1 MFFQPLDIFREVG
14 AGDVQVVELPDA
26 IKTVLVRWNKVKFDL
41 ADLARLRWIKKM
53 TLSEIC
59 QEISLGRS
67 AVQVSIRT
75 IRKVGISQLNLSDFE
90 KMTVESEIKRDVQ
103 KFMQEQKNFSLHEV
117 HESFRTEVV

>member
-1 MFFQPLDIFREVG
+1 VSNEFG

-53 TLSEIC
+53 TLPEIC

-75 IRKVGISQLNLSDFE
+75 IRKVGISQLNLTEFE
-90 KMTVESEIKRDVQ
+90 KVTVESEIKREVQ

-117 HESFRTEVV
+117 HESFRLEVV